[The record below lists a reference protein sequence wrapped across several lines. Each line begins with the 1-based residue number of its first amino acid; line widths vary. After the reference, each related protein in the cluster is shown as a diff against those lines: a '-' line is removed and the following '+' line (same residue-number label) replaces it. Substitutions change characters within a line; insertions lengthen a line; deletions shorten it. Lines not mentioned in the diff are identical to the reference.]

1 MRPGFLELLDAT
13 LDHLKRVR
21 ADGTQFVSVDR
32 ALLEALVAPAAR
44 PAASRPVRPSPAPSA
59 APSRGAAPTTR
70 PASVFARPLTGPRE
84 ASLEPVANPGAPSL
98 PPPSLPPPS
107 LEGSAGIGDPIAD
120 KSAAMNELRQRALVC
135 ERCPHLVRTRTQ
147 VVFGV
152 GHLDAELMFVGEAPG
167 AEEDR
172 AGEPF
177 VGVAGQLL
185 TRIITAMG
193 YSRDTVYIAN
203 VLKCRP
209 DLPPGTSTGNR
220 APRPDEMETCK
231 PYLLRQIEIVRP
243 KVLVALGATAVQGL
257 LGLTS
262 PMGSVRG
269 RWQRFQGV
277 PVMPTY
283 HPAYLSRAER
293 GPDRGFREKRKTW
306 EDMMQVLERLGRPIT
321 ERMRGFFLKPP
332 GG

>member
-1 MRPGFLELLDAT
+1 ME
-13 LDHLKRVR
+13 
-21 ADGTQFVSVDR
+21 
-32 ALLEALVAPAAR
+32 
-44 PAASRPVRPSPAPSA
+44 
-59 APSRGAAPTTR
+59 
-70 PASVFARPLTGPRE
+70 
-84 ASLEPVANPGAPSL
+84 
-98 PPPSLPPPS
+98 
-107 LEGSAGIGDPIAD
+107 
-120 KSAAMNELRQRALVC
+120 ELRQRAVVC
-135 ERCPHLVRTRTQ
+135 ERCSHLARSRTQ

-167 AEEDR
+167 AEEDL

-177 VGVAGQLL
+177 VGPAGQVL

-193 YSRDTVYIAN
+193 YSRDTVYIGN

-231 PYLLRQIEIVRP
+231 PYLLRQIEIIRP
-243 KVLVALGATAVQGL
+243 RVLVALGATAVQGL

-262 PMGSVRG
+262 TLGSVRG
-269 RWQRFQGV
+269 RWQQFQGV

-283 HPAYLSRAER
+283 HPAYLLRAER

-306 EDMMQVLERLGRPIT
+306 EDMLLVLERLGRPIT

-332 GG
+332 GA